1 MSRNW
6 LRDYTILVLRLNKA
20 IESRTQYEYVEEYQ
34 PPEWY
39 EQVQHEP
46 VQPAEALVRDSQR
59 LLDTLPQQ
67 DFEPQ
72 RSAHLAK
79 QLRALETVARRLQGE
94 RFSLQE
100 EVWRCFDLHV
110 DWLPESIFE
119 QAHALYDETLPGS
132 GSLAERF
139 QQLKKSLTLPPEK
152 AHLLPSFLQR
162 ALMETKR
169 RTQALVPLPADEQT
183 EIQTITDQP
192 VRAVACYLG
201 NHRARIH
208 LNPAV
213 PFPLSDLFYVL
224 CHEGY
229 PGHLAEAMLKEE
241 ALVQQRGYLEQR
253 ASLLYTPPFVISEGL
268 ALLAHEM
275 VFAPGEAERWLA
287 EHIYPEA
294 GMNPVNCDLTKV
306 QRATDLLF
314 GVWCNAAWL
323 LREGRPDTEVRSY
336 LMRYTLMSEEEAYRA
351 LASLQRP
358 FHDAYIFTYFHGRQL
373 LEAIL
378 QGPQRQKR
386 LHRLLTE
393 QFAPSDLREGKL

>member
-72 RSAHLAK
+72 RSAYLAK

-119 QAHALYDETLPGS
+119 QAHALYDEALPGS

-253 ASLLYTPPFVISEGL
+253 ASLLYTPQFVISEGL

-275 VFAPGEAERWLA
+275 VFAPGEAEQWLA

-294 GMNPVNCDLTKV
+294 GMNPVNCDLTKI

-314 GVWCNAAWL
+314 GVWCNTAWL
-323 LREGRPDTEVRSY
+323 LREGRP
-336 LMRYTLMSEEEAYRA
+336 
-351 LASLQRP
+351 
-358 FHDAYIFTYFHGRQL
+358 
-373 LEAIL
+373 
-378 QGPQRQKR
+378 
-386 LHRLLTE
+386 
-393 QFAPSDLREGKL
+393 